1 MNNFIKIKKGIFGL
15 KNRKTGISK
24 IVIADN
30 ISGYTFIG
38 PWLIGFLAF
47 SLIPII
53 SSVYFSLTQY
63 DLLSEP
69 IFNGIKNFKKMIGDS
84 IFWKSLSV
92 TFFYVFMA
100 VPLRLVFALF
110 IAMLFNRKAR
120 FLRVYQAVYYF
131 PSIVGGSI
139 AVAVLWRRLFKDDG
153 AINSILGLIGIHTD
167 ISWIGHPK
175 TAIWTLIILAA
186 WQFGSSMLIFLAGLK
201 QIPES
206 YYESADIDG
215 ANVVQ
220 KFFRITIP
228 QLSPVIFFNLIMQTI
243 NGFTVFTQAFVISGG
258 NGDPMNNTLV
268 YTLYLYQK
276 SFTYYEMGYGCAMA
290 WVLVFIIAVFTIL
303 IFKSSSSWV
312 YYESKEN

>member
-1 MNNFIKIKKGIFGL
+1 MKKQKKIDSNKRKKGI
-15 KNRKTGISK
+15 SK
-24 IVIADN
+24 AAMADN

-53 SSVYFSLTQY
+53 ISVYYSFTEY
-63 DLLSEP
+63 DLLSSP
-69 IFNGIKNFKKMIGDS
+69 YFIGIENFKNMISDS
-84 IFWKSLSV
+84 VFWKSLSV
-92 TFFYVFMA
+92 TFFYVLFA
-100 VPLRLVFALF
+100 VPLRLIFALF
-110 IAMLFNRKAR
+110 IAVLFNRRAR

-131 PSIVGGSI
+131 PSIIGGSI
-139 AVAVLWRRLFKDDG
+139 AVAVMWRRLFKNDG
-153 AINSILGLIGIHTD
+153 AINSLLGLIGIHTNT
-167 ISWIGHPK
+167 SWIGYPK
-175 TAIWTLIILAA
+175 TAIWTLVILAA

-215 ANVVQ
+215 ANVFQ

-228 QLSPVIFFNLIMQTI
+228 QLSSVIFFNLIMQTI
-243 NGFTVFTQAFVISGG
+243 NGFTIFTQAFVISGG
-258 NGDPMNNTLV
+258 TGDPMNNTLV
-268 YTLYLYQK
+268 YALYLYQK
-276 SFTYYEMGYGCAMA
+276 SFTYYQMGYGCAMA
-290 WVLVFIIAVFTIL
+290 WVLVFIIAIFTIL

>member
-1 MNNFIKIKKGIFGL
+1 MSTQSNYVIKQKKIGIG
-15 KNRKTGISK
+15 K
-24 IVIADN
+24 IAKGDN
-30 ISGYTFIG
+30 LSGYAFIG

-53 SSVYFSLTQY
+53 SSVYFSLTDY

-69 IFNGIKNFKKMIGDS
+69 IFNGIKNFTKMMSDS

-92 TFFYVFMA
+92 TFFYVVMA

-120 FLRVYQAVYYF
+120 FLRVYQTVYYF
-131 PSIVGGSI
+131 PSIIGGSI
-139 AVAVLWRRLFKDDG
+139 AVAVMWRRLFMDDG
-153 AINSILGLIGIHTD
+153 AINSLLGLIGIHTK
-167 ISWIGHPK
+167 ISWIGHPN
-175 TAIWTLIILAA
+175 TAIWTLILLAA

-215 ANVVQ
+215 ANVFQ

-228 QLSPVIFFNLIMQTI
+228 QLSSVIFFNLIMQTI

-290 WVLVFIIAVFTIL
+290 WILVFIIAVFTML

-312 YYESKEN
+312 YYETKEN